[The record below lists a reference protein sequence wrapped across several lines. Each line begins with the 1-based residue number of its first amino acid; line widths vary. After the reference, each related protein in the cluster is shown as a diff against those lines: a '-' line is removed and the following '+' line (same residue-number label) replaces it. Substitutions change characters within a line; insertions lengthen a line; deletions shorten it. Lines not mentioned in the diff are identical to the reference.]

1 MASALNNLS
10 EYDANNIPDG
20 SKFHIH
26 LVVSEWN
33 HDITFSL
40 AEGAKKTL
48 IDAGVNQKNMKLSK
62 VPGSYE
68 LIYGAK
74 KAQEQKPDAVIVI
87 GSVIKGETKHFEF
100 ICHSVAQGIK
110 DLNVHNDVPVI
121 FCVLTD
127 DNLSQAKDRSGG
139 KHGNKGVEAAIA
151 ALKMANFHLK
161 QV

>member
-48 IDAGVNQKNMKLSK
+48 IDAGVNQKNIKLSK
-62 VPGSYE
+62 VMFMR
-68 LIYGAK
+68 
-74 KAQEQKPDAVIVI
+74 Q
-87 GSVIKGETKHFEF
+87 
-100 ICHSVAQGIK
+100 
-110 DLNVHNDVPVI
+110 
-121 FCVLTD
+121 
-127 DNLSQAKDRSGG
+127 
-139 KHGNKGVEAAIA
+139 
-151 ALKMANFHLK
+151 HLK
-161 QV
+161 V

>member
-1 MASALNNLS
+1 MASVLYNLS

-48 IDAGVNQKNMKLSK
+48 IDAGVNQKNINLSK

-87 GSVIKGETKHFEF
+87 GSVMKGETKHFTF
-100 ICHSVAQGIK
+100 IC
-110 DLNVHNDVPVI
+110 N
-121 FCVLTD
+121 
-127 DNLSQAKDRSGG
+127 
-139 KHGNKGVEAAIA
+139 
-151 ALKMANFHLK
+151 
-161 QV
+161 